1 MSKPFVFH
9 GKDSCIVR
17 CFHVHYV
24 GYSTESEREKE
35 RKKERK
41 KRLNMRVEDAIMKCV
56 RVSE

>member
-35 RKKERK
+35 RKK
-41 KRLNMRVEDAIMKCV
+41 RLNMRVEDAVMKCV
-56 RVSE
+56 RVSG

>member
-35 RKKERK
+35 RKKEK
-41 KRLNMRVEDAIMKCV
+41 IEYESGGCYHEVCASK
-56 RVSE
+56 